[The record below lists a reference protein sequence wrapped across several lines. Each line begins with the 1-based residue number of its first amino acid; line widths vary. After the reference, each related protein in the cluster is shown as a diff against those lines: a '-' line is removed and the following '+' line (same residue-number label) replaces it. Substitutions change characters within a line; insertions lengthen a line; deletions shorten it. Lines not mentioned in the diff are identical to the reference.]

1 LFLPQ
6 IGGIDPA
13 MIRRALLACAL
24 ALVLAAPA
32 AAQGLFQQLFPPR
45 DIPLRG
51 APPPPPPRDFFGA
64 PRPVVPRS
72 PGQPKAALRGPQQVP
87 PRIEGAPPP
96 YEGEMA
102 RLSEILGA
110 LHYLRPLCG
119 ASVENGRWRGEMEQ
133 LLEAE
138 QPAPERRGRM
148 IASFNRGYFTYEQ
161 TYRSCTD
168 AAGFAIDRFLGE
180 GARLSRDIA
189 TRYSY

>member
-1 LFLPQ
+1 
-6 IGGIDPA
+6 

-24 ALVLAAPA
+24 ALVLAAPT

-45 DIPLRG
+45 EAL
-51 APPPPPPRDFFGA
+51 PPRDFFGA
-64 PRPVVPRS
+64 PRPVVPRV
-72 PGQPKAALRGPQQVP
+72 PALPKAALRGPLQAP
-87 PRIEGAPPP
+87 PRLEGAPPP

-119 ASVENGRWRGEMEQ
+119 ASAESGRWRGEMEQ

-138 QPAPERRGRM
+138 QPGPERRGRM

-168 AAGFAIDRFLGE
+168 AAGLAIDRFLGE
-180 GARLSRDIA
+180 GARLSREIA

>member
-1 LFLPQ
+1 
-6 IGGIDPA
+6 
-13 MIRRALLACAL
+13 MIHRALLAFAL
-24 ALVLAAPA
+24 ALVLATPA
-32 AAQGLFQQLFPPR
+32 TAQGLFQQLFPPR

-51 APPPPPPRDFFGA
+51 APPPPPRDFFGA
-64 PRPVVPRS
+64 PRPVVPRA
-72 PGQPKAALRGPQQVP
+72 PGLPKTVLRGPQQVP

-168 AAGFAIDRFLGE
+168 AAGLAIDRFLGE

>member
-1 LFLPQ
+1 
-6 IGGIDPA
+6 
-13 MIRRALLACAL
+13 MIRRALLACAF

-45 DIPLRG
+45 DFPLRG
-51 APPPPPPRDFFGA
+51 VPPPPSPRDLVTPPRA
-64 PRPVVPRS
+64 TVPRA
-72 PGQPKAALRGPQQVP
+72 PGQPKAALRGPQADP
-87 PRIEGAPPP
+87 TRIEGAPPP

-119 ASVENGRWRGEMEQ
+119 AAESGRWRSEMEQ

-138 QPAPERRGRM
+138 QPGAERRGRM

-168 AAGFAIDRFLGE
+168 AAGLAIDRFLSE

>member
-1 LFLPQ
+1 
-6 IGGIDPA
+6 
-13 MIRRALLACAL
+13 MIRRISLAVAL

-32 AAQGLFQQLFPPR
+32 DAQGLFQQLFPPR
-45 DIPLRG
+45 DFPLRG
-51 APPPPPPRDFFGA
+51 APPPPPPRDLVA
-64 PRPVVPRS
+64 PPRGTLPRA
-72 PGQPKAALRGPQQVP
+72 PGLPKAALRGPQQEP

-119 ASVENGRWRGEMEQ
+119 AAESGRWRGEMEA

-138 QPAPERRGRM
+138 QPALERRGRM

-168 AAGFAIDRFLGE
+168 AAGLAIERFLSE

>member
-1 LFLPQ
+1 
-6 IGGIDPA
+6 

-24 ALVLAAPA
+24 ALVLATPV
-32 AAQGLFQQLFPPR
+32 AAQGLFDRLFPPR
-45 DIPLRG
+45 EAL
-51 APPPPPPRDFFGA
+51 PPRDVPPPPRDFFGA
-64 PRPVVPRS
+64 PRPVMPRA

-102 RLSEILGA
+102 QLSEILGA

-119 ASVENGRWRGEMEQ
+119 AAESGRWRGEMEQ

-138 QPAPERRGRM
+138 QPGPERRGRM

-168 AAGFAIDRFLGE
+168 AAGLAIDRFLGE
-180 GARLSRDIA
+180 GARLSREIA

>member
-1 LFLPQ
+1 
-6 IGGIDPA
+6 
-13 MIRRALLACAL
+13 MIRRALLTCAL
-24 ALVLAAPA
+24 ALVLTTPA
-32 AAQGLFQQLFPPR
+32 AAQGLFERLFPPR
-45 DIPLRG
+45 EALPRRD
-51 APPPPPPRDFFGA
+51 APPPPRDFFGA
-64 PRPVVPRS
+64 PRPVLPRA
-72 PGQPKAALRGPQQVP
+72 PAQPKAALRGPVQDP

-119 ASVENGRWRGEMEQ
+119 ASTESSRWRGEMEQ
-133 LLEAE
+133 LIEAE
-138 QPAPERRGRM
+138 QPGPERRGRM

-168 AAGFAIDRFLGE
+168 AAGLALDRFLSE
-180 GARLSRDIA
+180 GARLSREIA

>member
-1 LFLPQ
+1 
-6 IGGIDPA
+6 

-24 ALVLAAPA
+24 ALVFATPA
-32 AAQGLFQQLFPPR
+32 AAQGLFDRLFPPR
-45 DIPLRG
+45 EAL
-51 APPPPPPRDFFGA
+51 PPRDVPPPPRDFFGA
-64 PRPVVPRS
+64 PRPVVPRA
-72 PGQPKAALRGPQQVP
+72 PGQPKAALRGPQQLP

-119 ASVENGRWRGEMEQ
+119 ASAESGRWRGEMEQ

-138 QPAPERRGRM
+138 QPGPERRGRM

-168 AAGFAIDRFLGE
+168 AAGLAIDRFLSE
-180 GARLSRDIA
+180 GARLSREIA

>member
-1 LFLPQ
+1 
-6 IGGIDPA
+6 
-13 MIRRALLACAL
+13 MIRRALLACSL

-45 DIPLRG
+45 EAL
-51 APPPPPPRDFFGA
+51 PPRDVPRRDLPPPPRDFFGA
-64 PRPVVPRS
+64 PRPVVPRA
-72 PGQPKAALRGPQQVP
+72 PALPKAGARLPQVEP

-119 ASVENGRWRGEMEQ
+119 AAAESGRWRGEMEQ

-138 QPAPERRGRM
+138 QPGPERRGRM

-168 AAGFAIDRFLGE
+168 AAGVAIDRFLGE

>member
-1 LFLPQ
+1 
-6 IGGIDPA
+6 

-24 ALVLAAPA
+24 ALVLATPG

-45 DIPLRG
+45 EAL
-51 APPPPPPRDFFGA
+51 PPRNVPPPPRDFFGA
-64 PRPVVPRS
+64 PRPAMPRA
-72 PGQPKAALRGPQQVP
+72 PGQPKATARLPQAEP

-102 RLSEILGA
+102 QLSEILGA

-119 ASVENGRWRGEMEQ
+119 AAESGRWRGEMEA

-138 QPAPERRGRM
+138 QPGPERRGRM

-168 AAGFAIDRFLGE
+168 AAGLAIDRFLGE
-180 GARLSRDIA
+180 GARLSREIA